1 MYWCYSQPAELRF
14 GHRRILAST
23 GVQQGDPLGPLLFS
37 LVLVQFLRFISFSET
52 CLLNLWYLDDGTF
65 IGTRS
70 CLHALLSHFTESG
83 PSFGLYINLSKC
95 ELYWPSG
102 DSSFPNFHPAIKCI
116 NPKNS
121 GLELLGSPIWGP
133 PQFYDAFLSVQF
145 DKIVAI
151 QDKLV
156 DLEDSQVELHLLRS
170 CLSVCKVT
178 HLLRC
183 VPSSSLGSFPSH
195 FDLRLRECLSRI
207 LCCGISDSS
216 WTQATLPFRLGGLG
230 LRESERS
237 AAPAFVG
244 SCNSSRILVSRLVET
259 FDIFMP
265 FPGEDCS
272 LAFFEG
278 MSVSVLQNS
287 SQTDLQAILD
297 DSLFKQL
304 VSSSTIRDQ
313 ARLRALSHSSGT
325 SSGWLKALPQP
336 ALGLAIPPHNFTIAL
351 RLWLG
356 IPLFPSLPLCTCLSV
371 IDQFGDHL
379 LGCTHGPLR
388 IQRLNALVSVV
399 HHALLQD
406 HPGVLREQG
415 IPSDRSRPGDIY
427 HPDFHLGRP
436 AYFDLSVR
444 STTQSA
450 VTIFC
455 FFSG

>member
-1 MYWCYSQPAELRF
+1 M
-14 GHRRILAST
+14 
-23 GVQQGDPLGPLLFS
+23 
-37 LVLVQFLRFISFSET
+37 
-52 CLLNLWYLDDGTF
+52 
-65 IGTRS
+65 
-70 CLHALLSHFTESG
+70 
-83 PSFGLYINLSKC
+83 
-95 ELYWPSG
+95 
-102 DSSFPNFHPAIKCI
+102 
-116 NPKNS
+116 
-121 GLELLGSPIWGP
+121 ELLGSPIWGP

-156 DLEDSQVELHLLRS
+156 DLEDPQVELHLLRS

-237 AAPAFVG
+237 AAPAFMG
-244 SCNSSRILVSRLVET
+244 SCNSACILVSRLVET
-259 FDIFMP
+259 FDVFMP
-265 FPGEDCS
+265 FPREDCS

-278 MSVSVLQNS
+278 MSVSVLHNS

-336 ALGLAIPPHNFTIAL
+336 ALGLAIPPHDFYYSFTFVAWHSFVPFFTTL
-351 RLWLG
+351 Y
-356 IPLFPSLPLCTCLSV
+356 LS
-371 IDQFGDHL
+371 ICH
-379 LGCTHGPLR
+379 
-388 IQRLNALVSVV
+388 
-399 HHALLQD
+399 
-406 HPGVLREQG
+406 
-415 IPSDRSRPGDIY
+415 
-427 HPDFHLGRP
+427 
-436 AYFDLSVR
+436 
-444 STTQSA
+444 
-450 VTIFC
+450 
-455 FFSG
+455 

>member
-1 MYWCYSQPAELRF
+1 M
-14 GHRRILAST
+14 
-23 GVQQGDPLGPLLFS
+23 D
-37 LVLVQFLRFISFSET
+37 
-52 CLLNLWYLDDGTF
+52 
-65 IGTRS
+65 
-70 CLHALLSHFTESG
+70 
-83 PSFGLYINLSKC
+83 INQ
-95 ELYWPSG
+95 
-102 DSSFPNFHPAIKCI
+102 N
-116 NPKNS
+116 
-121 GLELLGSPIWGP
+121 LELLGSPIWGP

-145 DKIVAI
+145 DKIVAM

-156 DLEDSQVELHLLRS
+156 DLEDPQVELHLLRS

-207 LCCGISDSS
+207 LCCRISDSS

-237 AAPAFVG
+237 AAPAFVE
-244 SCNSSRILVSRLVET
+244 SCNSSHILVSCLVET
-259 FDIFMP
+259 FDVFMP

-313 ARLRALSHSSGT
+313 ARLHALSHSSGT

-336 ALGLAIPPHNFTIAL
+336 ALGLAIPPHDFTIAL
-351 RLWLG
+351 RL
-356 IPLFPSLPLCTCLSV
+356 
-371 IDQFGDHL
+371 
-379 LGCTHGPLR
+379 
-388 IQRLNALVSVV
+388 
-399 HHALLQD
+399 
-406 HPGVLREQG
+406 
-415 IPSDRSRPGDIY
+415 
-427 HPDFHLGRP
+427 
-436 AYFDLSVR
+436 
-444 STTQSA
+444 
-450 VTIFC
+450 
-455 FFSG
+455 